1 MNKCLCFGMF
11 LSFFLVSLTSCH
23 REEPNSND
31 NNQVL
36 QNAVTDIDG
45 NSYDAIQIGN
55 QVWMTD
61 NLRTTRY
68 ADGSTIPL
76 GDSNSY
82 TEPYRYAPGLN
93 QSNEENMSN
102 VTQYGYLYNWS
113 AVMHV
118 ASSSTSNPS
127 GVQGICP
134 DGWHVPSDAEWTELT
149 TYVKSQPNYLSRG
162 SAEHIAKALAATW
175 GWNSS
180 NMTDVP
186 GNNPSTN
193 NSTGF
198 SALPAGYWDDGTHN
212 FGGKAY
218 FWSATEGYYQ
228 DAYGL
233 EIHNDYEIVQRYNDY
248 KYVGLSVRCIRN

>member
-1 MNKCLCFGMF
+1 MNKCLSFGMF

-23 REEPNSND
+23 KEEPNSND

-93 QSNEENMSN
+93 QSSEENMSN
-102 VTQYGYLYNWS
+102 AAQYSYLYNWS
-113 AVMHV
+113 AVMNV

-149 TYVKSQPNYLSRG
+149 TYVKSQPNYLSSG

-198 SALPAGYWDDGTHN
+198 SAPPAGYWDDGTHN

-218 FWSATEGYYQ
+218 FWSATEGYNQ